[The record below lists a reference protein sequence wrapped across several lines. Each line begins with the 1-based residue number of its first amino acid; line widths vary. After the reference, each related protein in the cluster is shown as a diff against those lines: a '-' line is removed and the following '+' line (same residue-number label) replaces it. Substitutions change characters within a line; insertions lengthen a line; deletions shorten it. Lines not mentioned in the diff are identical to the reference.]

1 MNFLYWLALVLGG
14 GLLGL
19 SLISSSFGAHSDTHL
34 GGTHDV
40 DLSHHDDFDWGKL
53 LSLRNLTYLLF
64 GFGATG
70 VLLRL
75 FWGGDK
81 SILTALAAT
90 ATGVAAWLSSATIFG
105 YLKSTES
112 GALPTDRMLVG
123 RVGQVTLPLL
133 PGGTGKVQVTRSGQ
147 TQELLAKPMDESEMN
162 PQSWGTVV
170 IVEMRDGIAFVAPYS
185 EANSSEG

>member
-1 MNFLYWLALVLGG
+1 MTFFYWLALVLGG

-19 SLISSSFGAHSDTHL
+19 SLVSDHLGAHADTHV

-40 DLSHHDDFDWGKL
+40 DLTHHDDFDWGKL

-64 GFGATG
+64 AFGATG

-75 FWGGDK
+75 IFGGEKD
-81 SILTALAAT
+81 LVTALAAGT
-90 ATGVAAWLSSATIFG
+90 TGVAAWFASATLFG
-105 YLKSTES
+105 YLKSSES
-112 GALPTDRMLVG
+112 GERPTDRMLVG

-133 PGGTGKVQVTRSGQ
+133 TGGTGKVQVTRSGQ
-147 TQELLAKPMDESEMN
+147 TQELLAKPMDENETN

-185 EANSSEG
+185 EANSSEN

>member
-1 MNFLYWLALVLGG
+1 MNFFYWLALVLGG

-40 DLSHHDDFDWGKL
+40 DLTHHDDFDWGKL

-64 GFGATG
+64 AFGATG

-75 FWGGDK
+75 IWGGEK
-81 SILTALAAT
+81 GLITALAAT
-90 ATGVAAWLSSATIFG
+90 VTGVTAWFASATLFG
-105 YLKSTES
+105 YLKSSES
-112 GALPTDRMLVG
+112 GERLSDRALVG
-123 RVGQVTLPLL
+123 RVGQITLPLL
-133 PGGTGKVQVTRSGQ
+133 PGGTGKVQITRSGQ
-147 TQELLAKPMDESEMN
+147 TQELLAKPMDESEAN
-162 PQSWGTVV
+162 PQGWGTVV

-185 EANSSEG
+185 EANSSEN

>member
-1 MNFLYWLALVLGG
+1 MNFFYWLALVLGG

-53 LSLRNLTYLLF
+53 LSLRNLTYLLLASARPACCCACSGAEKKHTD
-64 GFGATG
+64 GFGCDG
-70 VLLRL
+70 GRSGCVVVERNDLRL
-75 FWGGDK
+75 SEEHG
-81 SILTALAAT
+81 I
-90 ATGVAAWLSSATIFG
+90 
-105 YLKSTES
+105 

-133 PGGTGKVQVTRSGQ
+133 PGGTGKVEVTRSEQ
-147 TQELLAKPMDESEMN
+147 TQELLAKPMDESEAN

-185 EANSSEG
+185 EANSSEN